1 MSGPIVFISHQR
13 IKPGKLEGYR
23 ETYQEVARHAEA
35 NKPGTL
41 THLAYTNEA
50 GTEARVVHI
59 FPDANAMALHMQ
71 GVGEIAKRA
80 AEFME
85 IIGFEVY
92 GDPGEAILS
101 AMQRAGG
108 GGIPLTLMPHGVGG
122 YVRMKP
128 G

>member
-13 IKPGKLEGYR
+13 IKPGKLDGYR
-23 ETYQEVARHAEA
+23 ENYQEVARYAEA

-41 THLAYTNEA
+41 THLAYTNEE

-59 FPDANAMALHMQ
+59 FPDAEAMAAHMK
-71 GVGEIAKRA
+71 GVGEIARRA

-85 IIGFEVY
+85 ITGFEVL
-92 GDPGEAILS
+92 GDPGEALLG
-101 AMQRAGG
+101 AMQQAGG
-108 GGIPLTLMPHGVGG
+108 GSIPLQIMPRRVGG
-122 YVRMKP
+122 YIRMKA